1 MIPSS
6 PVIMGAKMR
15 GSDERNEALFSYVNL
30 EDRIPAQH
38 PLRLIREIVNGALAR
53 LDGAFDTLYAA
64 DGRPSIAPE
73 RLLRAALI
81 QILFS
86 VRSERQLMEQMQ
98 YNLLFR
104 WFVGLGIDAPVW
116 VPTVFG
122 KNRDRLLTTDIA
134 RQFLAAILADKAV
147 APLLSDEHFSV
158 DGTLIKA
165 WASMKSFQP
174 KEAAN
179 GAEPAADDAGPGQ
192 AGGGASTAEP
202 VASGDANPAQQGGAP
217 ASVSADGGDAG
228 LVQDGGASTIELAA
242 SDGEASGQNGGT
254 PAAEQPAAGR
264 NAEVD
269 FHGQKR
275 SNETHASRTD
285 PDARLY
291 RKGPGK
297 EAKLC
302 FMGHALMENRNGLVV
317 DACLTQADGH
327 AEREAALAM
336 VEPRADR
343 PGRITLGADKGYDA
357 EDFVNELRSMNV
369 TPHVAAKKSGSA
381 IDGRTTRHAG
391 YAISQRIRKRI
402 EEVFGWGKTVGPLAQ
417 TMLRGTER
425 VGAQFTLTVAGYN
438 LARLPKLLAA

>member
-1 MIPSS
+1 MIPFS
-6 PVIMGAKMR
+6 PVIMGATMR

-30 EDRIPAQH
+30 EDRVPARH

-53 LDGAFDTLYAA
+53 LDGAFATLYAA
-64 DGRPSIAPE
+64 EGRPSIAPE

-104 WFVGLGIDAPVW
+104 WFVGLGIDDPVW
-116 VPTVFG
+116 VPTVFS

-174 KEAAN
+174 RDAAN
-179 GAEPAADDAGPGQ
+179 GAEPAAD
-192 AGGGASTAEP
+192 
-202 VASGDANPAQQGGAP
+202 GDASPA
-217 ASVSADGGDAG
+217 
-228 LVQDGGASTIELAA
+228 QDGGASTTEQAAAFDAGPGQDNGAATSEPTAGGSEAPALDGRAPAIE
-242 SDGEASGQNGGT
+242 
-254 PAAEQPAAGR
+254 PPAAGR

-285 PDARLY
+285 PEARLY

-317 DACLTQADGH
+317 DACLTQANGH
-327 AEREAALAM
+327 AEREAALALI
-336 VEPRADR
+336 EPHADR
-343 PGRITLGADKGYDA
+343 PGRITLGGDKNYDA

-369 TPHVAAKKSGSA
+369 TPHVAAKRTGSA
-381 IDGRTTRHAG
+381 LDGRTTRHAG
-391 YAISQRIRKRI
+391 YAMSQRIRKRI

-417 TMLRGTER
+417 TMLRGAER
-425 VGAQFTLTVAGYN
+425 VGAQFTFTVAGYN